1 MANLAVIFH
10 WTFADCAGMT
20 LDELMD
26 WHELAIVRHES

>member
-1 MANLAVIFH
+1 
-10 WTFADCAGMT
+10 MT